1 MAKDG
6 LAFRRFAVSCLLLGF
21 WFVSALSAMPT
32 NVILFIGDG
41 MGYGQVAAT
50 GLYANG
56 ASGTLSFEAFPHQ
69 AQVATY
75 SASSSVTDSAAAAT
89 AMATGQKVNNGVI
102 SVRARGMATNCRPFS
117 SRPWQR
123 ERARGW

>member
-1 MAKDG
+1 
-6 LAFRRFAVSCLLLGF
+6 
-21 WFVSALSAMPT
+21 MPT

-41 MGYGQVAAT
+41 MGYGQVAAA

-75 SASSSVTDSAAAAT
+75 SANSPITDSAAR
-89 AMATGQKVNNGVI
+89 M
-102 SVRARGMATNCRPFS
+102 SRLSLRS
-117 SRPWQR
+117 S
-123 ERARGW
+123 